1 MGKRIVLIMLERRGG
16 TQLYLGLG
24 AGIAWRFAGSLASI
38 GHFLTVMLRREYG
51 KFIARHTL
59 RPV

>member
-1 MGKRIVLIMLERRGG
+1 MALIMLEGRGG
-16 TQLYLGLG
+16 TQLYLGPG
-24 AGIAWRFAGSLASI
+24 AGIAWRFGGSLALI
-38 GHFLTVMLRREYG
+38 GHFLTVVLRREYG